1 MAIVVV
7 TGTGTEV
14 GKTVA
19 TAAVAAAS
27 LAQGLSVAVLKPAQT
42 GVAEGEP
49 GDAAEVARLAGE
61 VTAVELARYP
71 EPLAP
76 ATAAA
81 RSGRP
86 PVTPQDIAEA
96 AAKLS
101 AVHDVVLVE
110 GAGGLLVRY
119 DEQGSTLADAAALM
133 HAGVL
138 LVASPALGTLNTT
151 ALTAEAMRSRG
162 ITCLGL
168 ILGRWS
174 GAAGLAE
181 RCNLTDLPA
190 VAGVPLLGALP
201 EAAAARPPAEFRAR
215 APQWLAPQLGGV
227 WDAAAFVRAYGLPPD
242 RAAGGAAGG
251 PGSAPAGVPGGV
263 PAGGADGVP
272 GVADAAP
279 SGGTDGAP
287 AGFAGAP
294 AEAAAPGVPDLSQA
308 PVEQAASAVDAP
320 AAGDPGVAQQPPVA
334 G

>member
-49 GDAAEVARLAGE
+49 GDAAEVTRLAGA

-71 EPLAP
+71 DPLAP

-81 RSGRP
+81 RAGMPSVGP
-86 PVTPQDIAEA
+86 ADIAEA

-119 DEQGSTLADAAALM
+119 DKEGSTLADAAELM

-138 LVASPALGTLNTT
+138 LVAPAGLGTLNAT
-151 ALTAEAMRSRG
+151 ALTAEALRSRK
-162 ITCLGL
+162 IPLLGL
-168 ILGRWS
+168 IIGSWR
-174 GAAGLAE
+174 ADPELAE
-181 RCNLTDLPA
+181 RCNVTDLPEA
-190 VAGVPLLGALP
+190 ASAPLLGALP
-201 EAAAARPPAEFRAR
+201 ARAAELDPEAFRAAAAD
-215 APQWLAPQLGGV
+215 WLAPQLGGV
-227 WDAAAFVRAYGLPPD
+227 WDAAAFTRVYGP
-242 RAAGGAAGG
+242 
-251 PGSAPAGVPGGV
+251 APRTAES
-263 PAGGADGVP
+263 PA
-272 GVADAAP
+272 
-279 SGGTDGAP
+279 
-287 AGFAGAP
+287 
-294 AEAAAPGVPDLSQA
+294 
-308 PVEQAASAVDAP
+308 
-320 AAGDPGVAQQPPVA
+320 
-334 G
+334 